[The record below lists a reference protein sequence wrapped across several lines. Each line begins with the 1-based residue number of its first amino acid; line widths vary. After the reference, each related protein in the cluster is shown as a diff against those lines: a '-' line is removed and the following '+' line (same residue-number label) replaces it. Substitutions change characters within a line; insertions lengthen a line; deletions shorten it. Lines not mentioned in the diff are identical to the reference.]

1 MGPRPVSSHTACAA
15 TTGQQS
21 NTPSTTSCRPSCSN
35 HPCSVRLA
43 FRPRDGARGLR
54 RSRVMAGARL
64 ILICG
69 LPGSGKTTFAKE
81 LAPKVPAVRLSPD
94 EWKHDLGIDY
104 YDERRR
110 VQLEHRLWRLAQ
122 ELLTLGQSVILEN
135 GFWSREERDGLRL
148 SARAL
153 GVAVELHY
161 LEAPVEELWR
171 RLQVRNDEGRPGVV
185 PIKRED
191 LQRWAL
197 QFAAPDAGE
206 RALFDEAG
214 LSAPWSRRQSAR
226 ACARAQAALL

>member
-1 MGPRPVSSHTACAA
+1 
-15 TTGQQS
+15 
-21 NTPSTTSCRPSCSN
+21 
-35 HPCSVRLA
+35 
-43 FRPRDGARGLR
+43 
-54 RSRVMAGARL
+54 MAGARL

-69 LPGSGKTTFAKE
+69 LPGSGKTTFARE

-104 YDERRR
+104 YDEQRR
-110 VQLEHRLWRLAQ
+110 VQLENRLWRLGQ

-135 GFWSREERDGLRL
+135 GFWTREERDELRR

-153 GVAVELHY
+153 RVAVELHY

-171 RLQVRNDEGRPGVV
+171 RLQLRNDQTRPGAV

-197 QFAAPDAGE
+197 QFEAPDAAE
-206 RALFDEAG
+206 LALFDEAG
-214 LSAPWSRRQSAR
+214 FSAP
-226 ACARAQAALL
+226 C